1 MKRIISITCL
11 LLGLWVT
18 AQAEPQTWE
27 NVPCGETVTISATP
41 ATGYEFLQW
50 SDGSTENPR
59 EVTVFEAQT
68 YTAQFKPSTATAVDE
83 VNEQMSTPRKV
94 LIKDKLYILLDDKL
108 YDATGKRVR

>member
-1 MKRIISITCL
+1 MKRRIIIPCI

-18 AQAEPQTWE
+18 AQADPTPWK
-27 NVPCGETVTISATP
+27 VDCGEKVTIKATP
-41 ATGYEFLQW
+41 KSGFEFAQW
-50 SDGSTENPR
+50 TDGNTENPR

-83 VNEQMSTPRKV
+83 VNEQTSTPRKV